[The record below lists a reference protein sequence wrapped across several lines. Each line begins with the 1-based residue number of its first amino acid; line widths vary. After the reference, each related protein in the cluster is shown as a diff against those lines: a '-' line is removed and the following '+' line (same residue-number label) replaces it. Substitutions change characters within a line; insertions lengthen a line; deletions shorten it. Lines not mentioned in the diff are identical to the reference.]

1 MENNLTIAIKEYAYQ
16 LGADLVG
23 IANIER
29 FEGAPI
35 KMSPQGILPGARS
48 VIVCAVHHPDA
59 AIELDGEVHPQEM
72 GPYRIQYIM
81 NDKLDVL
88 SFKIARMLD
97 DMGYRTVPIASSNI
111 WRYRGYKE
119 MDAVFAPDMSHIYSG
134 VCAGLG
140 ELGWNGLCITP
151 EYGARNRFISII
163 TEAELTPTPLYNG
176 PKLCDLCG
184 ECIRK
189 CPTNAYRKE
198 VNGTKKIVVEGKEHV
213 FCNKNLWRC
222 AWGEHFDIDLDLP
235 IPEKVDEKVL
245 LDYVA
250 KYGLRGGE
258 FGVCLKVCLP
268 KHLRRW
274 EEDYCKKTARRNRH
288 AIPADLPLH
297 RKVYD
302 ELLVHARHW
311 DLDSV
316 HFISEEQLKA
326 AGIDIT
332 QALPDGKGAILLTSR
347 YQLPA
352 DTKIDH
358 AGSLE
363 HIESSDSCH
372 KTRADAL
379 DSYGRIA
386 KFNVDF
392 TELDICRTL
401 ENYGFSALPK
411 TTMDHQPFC
420 DLCGVKPTENTYIQ
434 TALVLTQAPLETISF
449 TNLSSIAPAS
459 DLKKQLKAIAKEKG
473 ADLFGVASA
482 ETIDQLTEQLHA
494 IRKGEKR
501 FSVED
506 KNTRMMPFDPIVTEQ
521 EREFTS
527 ATELLSDAKS
537 VIVLGMHYPETPAQ
551 RVGKPP
557 AESVGPYVF
566 TQYEVNRLTGHLA
579 YALCRTLNA
588 LGYEAVYSHNLTG
601 AGSTVGSPRGQFN
614 DATCNALEAVAAGI
628 GQLALNGSVVTEE
641 YGIHQRFV
649 AIVTNADLSADQV
662 RSGLAQACSDC
673 EKCITACP
681 TGALKKE
688 RMTALN
694 LGGAEIPYLPVDANR
709 CDWATKFALS
719 CEEGNMYTGN
729 FTDVPCPEIITPD
742 ALADA
747 LRLQD
752 PVFKFRPVTGEK
764 CVVNCP
770 LRNGNTPSDE

>member
-1 MENNLTIAIKEYAYQ
+1 MENALTIKVKELAYR

-29 FEGAPI
+29 YENAPI
-35 KMSPQGILPGARS
+35 KMSPQGILPGAKS
-48 VIVCAVHHPDA
+48 VVVCAVHHPDA
-59 AIELDGEVHPQEM
+59 AIELDGEIHPQVM

-88 SFKIARMLD
+88 SFRIARLLD
-97 DMGYRTVPIASSNI
+97 DMGYKTVPIASSNI

-119 MDAVFAPDMSHIYSG
+119 MAATFAPDISHIYGG

-176 PKLCDLCG
+176 PKLCDMCG

-198 VNGTKKIVVEGKEHV
+198 VNGTKNVVVEGKDHI

-222 AWGEHFDIDLDLP
+222 AWGEHFDLDLDLP

-245 LDYVA
+245 LEHVA

-268 KHLRRW
+268 KHLRQW
-274 EEDYCKKTARRNRH
+274 DESYCKKTARRKPH
-288 AIPADLPLH
+288 VTPSDLPVH
-297 RKVYD
+297 RQVYD
-302 ELLVHARHW
+302 KLLVHARNW

-316 HFISEEQLKA
+316 HFISGDTLTA
-326 AGIDIT
+326 AGIDVKKE
-332 QALPDGKGAILLTSR
+332 LPDGISAILLTSR

-352 DTKIDH
+352 EAKIDH
-358 AGSLE
+358 DGSMA
-363 HIESSDSCH
+363 HIEGFDSCH

-386 KFNVDF
+386 QFNVDF
-392 TELDICRTL
+392 TELDMCRELETL
-401 ENYGFSALPK
+401 GYTALPK
-411 TTMDHQPFC
+411 TTLDHEPFRAIC
-420 DLCGVKPTENTYIQ
+420 KVASTENTYVRTSLIL
-434 TALVLTQAPLETISF
+434 TSAPFADKAATELSALAPIG
-449 TNLSSIAPAS
+449 
-459 DLKKQLKAIAKEKG
+459 DLKAQLKAIAKEKG

-482 ETIDQLTEQLHA
+482 EAIDSITRQLRKL
-494 IRKGEKR
+494 RKGETQ
-501 FSVED
+501 FTVED
-506 KNTRMMPFDPIVTEQ
+506 KNTRMMPFDPVVTEE
-521 EREFTS
+521 ERVFTDTS
-527 ATELLSDAKS
+527 DLMHDAKS
-537 VIVLGMHYPETPAQ
+537 VIVLGMHYPDTPVT
-551 RVGKPP
+551 RVGQPP

-579 YALCRTLNA
+579 YSLCRALNA

-614 DATCNALEAVAAGI
+614 DASCNALEAVAAGI
-628 GQLALNGSVVTEE
+628 GSMALNGSVVTEE

-649 AIVTNADLSADQV
+649 AIVTNADLEADEV
-662 RSGLAQACSDC
+662 KEGLAAACKGC
-673 EKCITACP
+673 EKCLTACP
-681 TGALKKE
+681 TAALQKE
-688 RMTALN
+688 RLT
-694 LGGAEIPYLPVDANR
+694 EIDMAGKKVTYLPVDAHR
-709 CDWATKFALS
+709 CDWATKFALVA
-719 CEEGNMYTGN
+719 EEGNMYTGN
-729 FTDVPCPEIITPD
+729 FTDIPCPETVTAE
-742 ALADA
+742 ALSDA
-747 LRLQD
+747 LRQQD

-764 CVVNCP
+764 CIISCP
-770 LRNGNTPSDE
+770 LHK

>member
-1 MENNLTIAIKEYAYQ
+1 MENKLTLSVKELAYR

-29 FEGAPI
+29 YQNAPI
-35 KMSPQGILPGARS
+35 RMSPQGILPTAKS

-59 AIELDGEVHPQEM
+59 AIELDGEIHPQVM

-97 DMGYRTVPIASSNI
+97 DLGYQTVPIASSNI

-119 MDAVFAPDMSHIYSG
+119 MSDTTFAPDISHIYG
-134 VCAGLG
+134 AVCAGLG

-151 EYGARNRFISII
+151 EFGARNRFVSII

-198 VNGTKKIVVEGKEHV
+198 TNGTKKIVVEGKEHV

-235 IPEKVDEKVL
+235 IPEKVDEQVL

-250 KYGLRGGE
+250 KYGQRGGE

-268 KHLRRW
+268 KHLRNW
-274 EEDYCKKTARRNRH
+274 DTEYCKKTARRKRH
-288 AIPADLPLH
+288 VTPSDLPVH
-297 RKVYD
+297 RQVYD
-302 ELLVHARHW
+302 KLLVHAKNW

-316 HFISEEQLKA
+316 HFISGETLEK
-326 AGIDIT
+326 AGIDIR
-332 QALPDGKGAILLTSR
+332 QALPDGVSAILLTSR

-352 DTKIDH
+352 GSQIDH
-358 AGSLE
+358 DGSMA
-363 HIESSDSCH
+363 HIEAFDSCH

-386 KFNVDF
+386 QFNVDF
-392 TELDICRTL
+392 TELDVCREL
-401 ENYGFSALPK
+401 EALGYSALPK
-411 TTMDHQPFC
+411 TTMDHAPFRA
-420 DLCGVKPTENTYIQ
+420 LCGVEATENTFIR
-434 TALVLTQAPLETISF
+434 TSLVFTSAPLVDKAATE
-449 TNLSSIAPAS
+449 LAAIAPAA
-459 DLKKQLKAIAKEKG
+459 DIKKQLRAMAKEKG

-482 ETIDQLTEQLHA
+482 QTVDSLAEQLKT
-494 IRKGEKR
+494 IRAGETV
-501 FSVED
+501 FSALD
-506 KNTRMMPFDPIVTEQ
+506 KNSRKMPYDPVVTEH
-521 EREFTS
+521 ERVIQS
-527 ATELLSDAKS
+527 ATELLPGAKS
-537 VIVLGMHYPETPAQ
+537 VIVMGIHYPETPAA
-551 RVGKPP
+551 RVGQPP
-557 AESVGPYVF
+557 AEAVGPYVF

-579 YALCRTLNA
+579 YSICRSLNA

-601 AGSTVGSPRGQFN
+601 AGSTVGSPRGEFN
-614 DATCNALEAVAAGI
+614 DAASNALEAVAAGI
-628 GQLALNGSVVTEE
+628 GQMALNGAVCTEE

-649 AIVTNADLSADQV
+649 AIVTDAPLTPDRVQGGMA
-662 RSGLAQACSDC
+662 AACAGC
-673 EKCITACP
+673 EKCLTACP
-681 TGALKKE
+681 TCALNKE
-688 RMTALN
+688 RLTTLDIA
-694 LGGAEIPYLPVDANR
+694 GEKVTYLPVDARR
-709 CDWATKFALS
+709 CDWATKFALIR
-719 CEEGNMYTGN
+719 EEGNMYTGN
-729 FTDVPCPEIITPD
+729 DTDVPCPEVVTAE

-747 LRLQD
+747 LRQQD
-752 PVFKFRPVTGEK
+752 PVFKNRPVTGEK
-764 CVVNCP
+764 CIVNCP
-770 LRNGNTPSDE
+770 LRG

>member
-1 MENNLTIAIKEYAYQ
+1 MENNLTLKVKELAYR

-29 FEGAPI
+29 YENAPI
-35 KMSPQGILPGARS
+35 KMSPQGILPGAKS
-48 VIVCAVHHPDA
+48 VVVCAVHHPDA
-59 AIELDGEVHPQEM
+59 AIELDGEIHPQVM

-88 SFKIARMLD
+88 SFRIARLLD
-97 DMGYRTVPIASSNI
+97 DMGYKTVPIASSNI

-119 MDAVFAPDMSHIYSG
+119 MDATFAPDISHIYGG

-176 PKLCDLCG
+176 PKLCDMCG

-198 VNGTKKIVVEGKEHV
+198 VNGTKNVVVEGKDHI

-245 LDYVA
+245 LEHVA

-268 KHLRRW
+268 KHLRQW
-274 EEDYCKKTARRNRH
+274 DESYCKKTARRKRH
-288 AIPADLPLH
+288 VTPSDLPVH
-297 RKVYD
+297 RQVYD
-302 ELLVHARHW
+302 KLLVHARNW

-316 HFISEEQLKA
+316 HFISEETLAA
-326 AGIDIT
+326 AGIDVKKE
-332 QALPDGKGAILLTSR
+332 LPDGISAILLTSR

-352 DTKIDH
+352 EAKIDH
-358 AGSLE
+358 DGSMA
-363 HIESSDSCH
+363 HIEGFDSCH

-386 KFNVDF
+386 QFNVDF
-392 TELDICRTL
+392 TELDMCRELETL
-401 ENYGFSALPK
+401 GYTALPK
-411 TTMDHQPFC
+411 TTMDHEPFRAIC
-420 DLCGVKPTENTYIQ
+420 KVANTENTYVRTSLIL
-434 TALVLTQAPLETISF
+434 TSAPFGDRAATELSALAPIG
-449 TNLSSIAPAS
+449 
-459 DLKKQLKAIAKEKG
+459 DLKEQLKAIAKEKG

-482 ETIDQLTEQLHA
+482 KTIDSIAAQLRTL
-494 IRKGEKR
+494 RKGETQ
-501 FSVED
+501 FVVED
-506 KNTRMMPFDPIVTEQ
+506 KNTRMMPFDPVVTE
-521 EREFTS
+521 EKRIFTDTS
-527 ATELLSDAKS
+527 DMMHDAKS
-537 VIVLGMHYPETPAQ
+537 VIVLGMHYPDTPVT
-551 RVGKPP
+551 RVGQPP

-579 YALCRTLNA
+579 YSVCRALNA

-614 DATCNALEAVAAGI
+614 DASCNALEAVAAGI
-628 GQLALNGSVVTEE
+628 GSMALNGSVVTEE

-649 AIVTNADLSADQV
+649 AIVTNADLEADEV
-662 RSGLAQACSDC
+662 KEGLAAACKGC
-673 EKCITACP
+673 EKCLTACP
-681 TGALKKE
+681 TAALQKDRVTEIEMNGKKV
-688 RMTALN
+688 T
-694 LGGAEIPYLPVDANR
+694 YLPVDAHR
-709 CDWATKFALS
+709 CDWATKFALVA
-719 CEEGNMYTGN
+719 EEGNMYTGN
-729 FTDVPCPEIITPD
+729 FTDIPCPETVTAQ

-747 LRLQD
+747 LRQQD

-764 CVVNCP
+764 CIISCP
-770 LRNGNTPSDE
+770 LHK